1 MKEVYCIS
9 GLGADRR
16 IFKHLTVEG
25 VNFQFVDWI
34 PPKPGDTIQSYAER
48 LTAQLNDPKAFLL
61 GVSFGGM
68 MAIELSRILPI
79 SGVVLISSVKT
90 HSELPLWMRTCGQC
104 KIDRLLP
111 EKRSITTIPGAKLLR
126 PVQNYFLGAATEE
139 EKRIANEYRDSV
151 DPVYLKW
158 SINQVLNWKND
169 WLPSNLYHIHGDRD
183 HIFPI
188 KKVKPTH
195 VIHNAGHFMVFNR
208 YEEINVILREIF
220 R

>member
-16 IFKHLTVEG
+16 IFRNLSVDG

-34 PPKPGDTIQSYAER
+34 PPSQGDTMHSYAQR
-48 LTAQLNDPKAFLL
+48 LSTQLKHPEASLI

-68 MAIELSRILPI
+68 MAIELARILPVSNVI
-79 SGVVLISSVKT
+79 LISSIKDHT
-90 HSELPLWMRTCGQC
+90 ELPFWLRTCGQC
-104 KIDRLLP
+104 KIDSLLP
-111 EKRSITTIPGAKLLR
+111 EKRSITTIPGAKLIR
-126 PVQNYFLGAATEE
+126 PLQNYFLGVSTEE
-139 EKRIANEYRDSV
+139 EKRIANEYRDNV

-158 SINQVLNWKND
+158 SINKVLNWRND

-195 VIHNAGHFMVFNR
+195 IIPNAGHFMVFNR
-208 YEEINVILREIF
+208 YEEINAVLREVL
-220 R
+220 